1 MKNGIDN
8 FIELLVKGDFFLIF
22 LIVMMIVVT
31 CIIAYLIKLQMSD
44 KYSYEEDDE
53 EGTITIY
60 GNPKSY
66 AAIQKHLEECG
77 FEDVGGDFTYIP
89 NDLKEVTPEQRETLD
104 KMIERLEE
112 FDDVQTVYTNMQ
124 PEEGEEE

>member
-53 EGTITIY
+53 ED
-60 GNPKSY
+60 
-66 AAIQKHLEECG
+66 
-77 FEDVGGDFTYIP
+77 EDDNFVEKYIP
-89 NDLKEVTPEQRETLD
+89 IDRN
-104 KMIERLEE
+104 IESSKKVDQKKFDFENNTIESSIKNYESDQEE
-112 FDDVQTVYTNMQ
+112 MAIIQTTRMVV
-124 PEEGEEE
+124 

>member
-1 MKNGIDN
+1 MVVRSEPQSI
-8 FIELLVKGDFFLIF
+8 FIRLFYASYISPFIHIELKDTFTIIRYSFLIS
-22 LIVMMIVVT
+22 
-31 CIIAYLIKLQMSD
+31 AYPHD
-44 KYSYEEDDE
+44 
-53 EGTITIY
+53 TI
-60 GNPKSY
+60 PKSY

-89 NDLKEVTPEQRETLD
+89 NDMKEVTPEQRETLD

-124 PEEGEEE
+124 PEEGE

>member
-53 EGTITIY
+53 E
-60 GNPKSY
+60 N
-66 AAIQKHLEECG
+66 
-77 FEDVGGDFTYIP
+77 EDDNFVEKYIP
-89 NDLKEVTPEQRETLD
+89 LDSNIKSSKKVESDNKMVKEESE
-104 KMIERLEE
+104 
-112 FDDVQTVYTNMQ
+112 
-124 PEEGEEE
+124 

>member
-44 KYSYEEDDE
+44 KYSYEEDD
-53 EGTITIY
+53 
-60 GNPKSY
+60 
-66 AAIQKHLEECG
+66 
-77 FEDVGGDFTYIP
+77 
-89 NDLKEVTPEQRETLD
+89 
-104 KMIERLEE
+104 
-112 FDDVQTVYTNMQ
+112 
-124 PEEGEEE
+124 